1 MAGALL
7 DEHSKLLGE
16 PERVH
21 MQKVNVVQLHAY
33 AVIHNVTEHSTT
45 LSHTEHHTKSIHANH
60 TGIC

>member
-1 MAGALL
+1 MNTQNCWVSL
-7 DEHSKLLGE
+7 SRCTCRKLMLCSCM
-16 PERVH
+16 H
-21 MQKVNVVQLHAY
+21 M